1 MRVADSTVFGSLIF
15 HLQRARE
22 RQAVLQLQLSSGRRI
37 NAPSDDPIGFGK
49 ATDYRTTLVT
59 IDQRDRGVVLA
70 TSQLD
75 ETDSVLQAA
84 ATSVL
89 ARAKELAV
97 SMTNVSNGAAER
109 KAAAEDLKGLIGQLL
124 DLANRKVGD
133 RALFTGT
140 TTRGRVAGVAIIA
153 PSTTV
158 PVTITAGSND
168 TLKVTVDGVASG
180 TITLTAGSYTSGAS
194 LAAEVQTRINADSI
208 LTAAGKAVAVSFDT
222 DHLVLTSN
230 ANGASSSVT
239 VTDGK
244 ARVTLG
250 LAGGATSAGAS
261 PFSLAV
267 QTSKAA
273 RNTGGAIVSPGEVV
287 SPSDLTFND
296 YLVKFT
302 SSSAFNL
309 YKVNSPVATS
319 PAAANTGGGAV
330 AKSVVNDTSRVTL
343 DTYEARFKNLYTIT
357 TGSNDGLRFDP
368 GTGAVTATLSA
379 GTYTGAQLAIQ
390 LKTAMEA
397 VSGGKTYTVSFN
409 ETTGK
414 YSITNDSGN
423 GTSLSLLFANA
434 ASTAKLLLGSA
445 GTDQTSIAAGSTAT
459 SDVDTTGNA
468 GVTKQTNIYD
478 TTTSANIFNIT
489 SANNT
494 LIVNDTAAG
503 AGADTTITLT
513 PGSYT
518 GAQFATELAA
528 QLNKN
533 RNSSNAVAYTVAYE
547 SVTSRRFTINNPAG
561 NSNSL
566 ILKFG
571 ASGSTAA
578 SILGSTPITVT
589 ETVGASATTLNS
601 DSGNSI
607 YSSGGDIDFDGLRI
621 AIKDGGTP
629 VRNGDVFTVLQNA
642 ALVSSNSFA
651 SGGAVSFDGIRFSLD
666 STGLGASAPA
676 SGDIF
681 RVLTAHLYNGDTTDG
696 AIEVGDNLTAQTLL
710 NGGTV
715 FAGSNGGT
723 DVFGALQSL
732 VTALFSNNVDGIQTA
747 HTSVDAAN
755 AQIFASLGLVGA
767 RTNRLEGV
775 KDGLAQV
782 KGDVQTLLSG
792 TEDADFTQA
801 ASALALQQ
809 LALQAAAEAASRTF
823 QSTLLN
829 FLR

>member
-15 HLQRARE
+15 NLQRARA
-22 RQAVLQLQLSSGRRI
+22 RQADLQLQLSSGRRI

-49 ATDYRTTLVT
+49 AIDYRTALATVE
-59 IDQRDRGVVLA
+59 QRNRGVALA

-75 ETDSVLQAA
+75 ETDSVLQS
-84 ATSVL
+84 ATTTVL

-97 SMTNVSNGAAER
+97 SMANVTNGANER
-109 KAAAEDLKGLIGQLL
+109 KAAAEELKGLIGQLL

-140 TTRGRVAGVAIIA
+140 TTRGRLAGVAITA
-153 PSTTV
+153 PSTAV

-180 TITLTAGSYTSGAS
+180 TVTLTAGSYTTGAS
-194 LAAEVQTRINADSI
+194 LAAEVQTRINAEAI
-208 LTAAGKAVAVSFDT
+208 LTAAGKAVMVSFDT

-230 ANGASSSVT
+230 SNGAASSVT

-250 LAGGATSAGAS
+250 LAGGSTSAGAS

-267 QTSKAA
+267 QTFKAT

-319 PAAANTGGGAV
+319 AAAANTGGGVV

-343 DTYEARFKNLYTIT
+343 DTYEVRLKNLYTVT

-379 GTYTGAQLAIQ
+379 GTYTGAQLATQ

-423 GTSLSLLFANA
+423 GTSLSLLYSNA
-434 ASTAKLLLGSA
+434 ASTAKSLLGSA
-445 GTDQTSIAAGSTAT
+445 GADQTGIAAGSTAT
-459 SDVDTTGNA
+459 SDVDTTGAA

-494 LIVNDTAAG
+494 LIVNDTAGG
-503 AGADTTITLT
+503 AGADTTVTLT

-518 GAQFATELAA
+518 GAQLATELAA

-533 RNSSNAVAYTVAYE
+533 RNSTNTVAYTAAYE

-561 NSNSL
+561 NGNSL

-571 ASGSTAA
+571 ASGTTAA
-578 SILGSTPITVT
+578 GILGSTPITVT
-589 ETVGASATTLNS
+589 ETVGASVTTLNS
-601 DSGNSI
+601 DSGNTV
-607 YSSGGDIDFDGLRI
+607 YSSGGDIDFDGLRV

-629 VRNGDVFTVLQNA
+629 VRNGDVFTVVQNA
-642 ALVSSNSFA
+642 TLVSSNSLT
-651 SGGAVSFDGIRFSLD
+651 SGGAISFDGIRFSLD
-666 STGLGASAPA
+666 STGSGASAPA

-681 RVLTAHLYNGDTTDG
+681 RVLTSHLYNGDTTDG

-755 AQIFASLGLVGA
+755 AQVLASLGLVGA
-767 RTNRLEGV
+767 RTNRLQGV
-775 KDGLAQV
+775 QDGLAQV

-801 ASALALQQ
+801 ASDLALQQ
-809 LALQAAAEAASRTF
+809 LVLQAAAEAAGRTF
-823 QSTLLN
+823 QTTLLN